1 MGNSRNTLAKSP
13 SVTQL
18 ETDDLQ
24 FPLNN
29 HHTRFHRTPIPPSPS
44 YTSHVFHAPMSQ
56 DDIVLLGR
64 TESFSVE
71 LLRMILCALT
81 DISTL
86 HSAVLLCPTLYQA
99 FWDAESSITTAVL
112 CNQIGVN
119 LLQHAVVAFAFS
131 NLSSHLAE
139 ADISDAQDDMKS
151 FVGGA
156 QLTPRGE
163 EGAGDHEA
171 ARSLIIT

>member
-1 MGNSRNTLAKSP
+1 
-13 SVTQL
+13 
-18 ETDDLQ
+18 
-24 FPLNN
+24 
-29 HHTRFHRTPIPPSPS
+29 
-44 YTSHVFHAPMSQ
+44 MSQ